1 MKREDEREVDKTQT
15 VRVVEERAVPLGP
28 GVGGIPVSHGP
39 HDSFAV

>member
-1 MKREDEREVDKTQT
+1 VKREDEREVDKTKRM
-15 VRVVEERAVPLGP
+15 RVAEERSAPLGL